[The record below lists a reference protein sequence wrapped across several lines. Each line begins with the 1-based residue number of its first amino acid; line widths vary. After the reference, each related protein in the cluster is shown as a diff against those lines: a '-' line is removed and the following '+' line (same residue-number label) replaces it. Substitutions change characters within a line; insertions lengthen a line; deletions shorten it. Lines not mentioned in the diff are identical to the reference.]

1 MLRETPII
9 ILDEATAALD
19 NIKAK
24 EIENLI
30 LGMEGFTRI
39 VVTHKLDEDV
49 LKQYDRIFVLK
60 GGEVYEQ
67 GTFDE
72 LIGNKEYFYSLY
84 SVTKDET

>member
-1 MLRETPII
+1 MVALIYINSGSNFLIAILRYF
-9 ILDEATAALD
+9 LW
-19 NIKAK
+19 NYQ
-24 EIENLI
+24 
-30 LGMEGFTRI
+30 GMACVSTN
-39 VVTHKLDEDV
+39 VDEDV